1 MDKHPSQFETLV
13 DLLQWRAQEMPHKVA
28 FTFLKDGV
36 DETDQI
42 TFSQLDERAR
52 QIAARLQSESVEN
65 PTALL
70 LYPQGIEHMCA
81 LWGCMYAGVRAVPL
95 FVPQNDRVYKRIKS
109 IAEDSGAQFV
119 LCDRDSFDRME
130 ARFDRMPEIAKL
142 DWMISDE
149 LSLELAQNW
158 SFVPQER
165 DTVAYYQYT
174 SGSTGMPKGVMVSH
188 GNVIYNVSDIDAS
201 WDHSEETVLVS
212 WLPIFHD
219 MGLIYGFMQGVYN
232 GFHTVLFSPNA
243 FAQRPHT
250 WLKAV
255 TDYKATHT
263 GGPNS
268 SLIMC
273 VEKILPEQR
282 KNLDLSSLRVFF
294 NGSEPVRE
302 STLQSFSEAFSE
314 CGFKPEMHTPCYGLA
329 EATLKVTATKLGEYP
344 NHLKVDSKELAKN
357 KVQVVADNVA
367 DEDVETHVFVS
378 SGITVQQTEVK
389 IVDPVSN
396 AICSDGSVGEIWVK
410 GPTNAMGY
418 YGKEEDTREIFQAHT
433 SDTNEGPFMR
443 TGDLGFFYKDELYIA
458 GRLKDLIIV
467 RGRNCYPQDIE
478 EIVENCHPAL
488 SPSAGAAFSI
498 DVEGEERLIVVQSVR
513 RSHLKQLDTTKI
525 FDSIRRSVSAQ
536 YGVKVHDIQ
545 LLMPASVPRTTSG
558 KIQRRA
564 CKQAYSNN
572 ALKVIASWQQS
583 LEANKPLGQPN

>member
-1 MDKHPSQFETLV
+1 MDKLPNEFETLV
-13 DLLQWRAQEMPHKVA
+13 DLLQWRAQKMPNKVA

-42 TFSQLDERAR
+42 TFRELDERAR
-52 QIAARLQSESVEN
+52 QIAARLQQENTPN

-81 LWGCMYAGVRAVPL
+81 LWGCIYAGVRAVPL
-95 FVPQNDRVYKRIKS
+95 FVPQNDRVYKRVKS
-109 IAEDSGAQFV
+109 IQQDSGAQYV
-119 LCDRDSFDRME
+119 LCDRESYDRLE
-130 ARFDRMPEIAKL
+130 KRFDRMPEVASL
-142 DWMISDE
+142 QWLISDE
-149 LSLELAQNW
+149 LEASLANDWKLVA
-158 SFVPQER
+158 QER

-174 SGSTGMPKGVMVSH
+174 SGSTGTPKGVMVSH

-201 WDHSEETVLVS
+201 WDHSEDTVLVS

-243 FAQRPHT
+243 FAQRPYT
-250 WLKAV
+250 WLKAIS
-255 TDYKATHT
+255 DYRATHS

-268 SLIMC
+268 AYIMC
-273 VEKILPEQR
+273 VEKVLDEQ
-282 KNLDLSSLRVFF
+282 KKDLDLSSLRVMF

-302 STLQSFSEAFSE
+302 STLQSFTQAFAE
-314 CGFKPEMHTPCYGLA
+314 CGFKAEMHTPCYGLA

-344 NHLKVDSKELAKN
+344 NHLTVDAKALASN
-357 KVQVVADNVA
+357 KVLPLLAGEEGQ
-367 DEDVETHVFVS
+367 VFVS
-378 SGITVQQTEVK
+378 SGVTVQQTEVK
-389 IVDPVSN
+389 IVNPVSSEVC
-396 AICSDGSVGEIWVK
+396 APDSIGEIWVK

-418 YGKEEDTREIFQAHT
+418 YRKEEDTREIFNAYI
-433 SDTNEGPFMR
+433 NETDDGPYMR
-443 TGDLGFFYKDELYIA
+443 TGDLGFFYNNELYIA

-488 SPSAGAAFSI
+488 SPSAGAAFSL
-498 DVEGEERLIVVQSVR
+498 DVDGDERLIVVQSVR
-513 RSHLKQLDTTKI
+513 RSHLKHIDAPEI
-525 FDSIRRSVSAQ
+525 FNAIRRSVSAQ

-545 LLMPASVPRTTSG
+545 LLMPASIPRTTSG

-564 CKQAYSNN
+564 CKQAYQQKT
-572 ALKVIASWQQS
+572 LKVLASWQETIESPVPTSQ
-583 LEANKPLGQPN
+583 AT

>member
-1 MDKHPSQFETLV
+1 MDKLPNEFETLV
-13 DLLQWRAQEMPHKVA
+13 DLLQWRAQKMPNKIA

-42 TFSQLDERAR
+42 TFRELDERAR
-52 QIAARLQSESVEN
+52 QIAARLQQENTPN

-95 FVPQNDRVYKRIKS
+95 FVPQNDRVYKRVKS
-109 IAEDSGAQFV
+109 IQQDSGAQYV
-119 LCDRDSFDRME
+119 LCDRESYDRLE
-130 ARFDRMPEIAKL
+130 KRFDRMPEVASL
-142 DWMISDE
+142 QWLISDE
-149 LSLELAQNW
+149 LEASLANDWRLVA
-158 SFVPQER
+158 QER

-174 SGSTGMPKGVMVSH
+174 SGSTGTPKGVMVSH

-201 WDHSEETVLVS
+201 WDHSEDTVLVS

-243 FAQRPHT
+243 FAQRPYT
-250 WLKAV
+250 WLKAIS
-255 TDYKATHT
+255 DYRATHS

-268 SLIMC
+268 AYIMC
-273 VEKILPEQR
+273 VEKVLAEQ
-282 KNLDLSSLRVFF
+282 KKDLDLSSLRVMF

-302 STLQSFSEAFSE
+302 STLQSFTQAFAE
-314 CGFKPEMHTPCYGLA
+314 CGFKAEMHTPCYGLA

-344 NHLKVDSKELAKN
+344 NHLTVDAKALAGN
-357 KVQVVADNVA
+357 KVLPLLEGEEGQ
-367 DEDVETHVFVS
+367 VFVS
-378 SGITVQQTEVK
+378 SGVTVQQTEVK
-389 IVDPVSN
+389 IVNPVSSEVC
-396 AICSDGSVGEIWVK
+396 APDSIGEIWVK

-418 YGKEEDTREIFQAHT
+418 YRKEEDTREIFNAYI
-433 SDTNEGPFMR
+433 NETDDGPYMR
-443 TGDLGFFYKDELYIA
+443 TGDLGFFYNNELYIA

-488 SPSAGAAFSI
+488 SPSAGAAFSL
-498 DVEGEERLIVVQSVR
+498 DVDGDERLIVVQSVR
-513 RSHLKQLDTTKI
+513 RSHLKHIDAPEI
-525 FDSIRRSVSAQ
+525 FNAIRRSVSAQ

-545 LLMPASVPRTTSG
+545 LLMPASIPRTTSG

-564 CKQAYSNN
+564 CKQAYQQKT
-572 ALKVIASWQQS
+572 LKVLASWQETIESPVPASQ
-583 LEANKPLGQPN
+583 AT

>member
-1 MDKHPSQFETLV
+1 MDKHPNQFETLV
-13 DLLQWRAQEMPHKVA
+13 DLLQWRAQEMPNKVA

-52 QIAARLQSESVEN
+52 QIAARLQEESEDN

-109 IAEDSGAQFV
+109 IALDSGAQFV
-119 LCDRDSFDRME
+119 LCDRESFDRME
-130 ARFDRMPEIAKL
+130 ARFDRMPEIAEL
-142 DWMISDE
+142 QSIISDE
-149 LSLELAQNW
+149 LDLSIATEWQ
-158 SFVPQER
+158 FVPQER

-243 FAQRPHT
+243 FAQRPYT

-273 VEKILPEQR
+273 VEKILPEQ
-282 KNLDLSSLRVFF
+282 KKDLDLSSLRVFF

-302 STLQSFSEAFSE
+302 STLQSFSEMFAE

-344 NHLKVDSKELAKN
+344 NHLSVDSEELAKN
-357 KVQVVADNVA
+357 KVLALTKEEAQKIDSQ
-367 DEDVETHVFVS
+367 VFVS

-396 AICSDGSVGEIWVK
+396 TECNSGNVGEIWVK

-418 YGKEEDTREIFQAHT
+418 YGKEIDTKEIFQAT
-433 SDTNEGPFMR
+433 ISDTGEGPFMR
-443 TGDLGFFYKDELYIA
+443 TGDLGFFYENELYIA

-488 SPSAGAAFSI
+488 SPSAGAAFSL
-498 DVEGEERLIVVQSVR
+498 DVNGEEQLIVVQSVR
-513 RSHLKQLDTTKI
+513 RSHLKNLDPAAI
-525 FDSIRRSVSAQ
+525 FSSIRRSVSAQ

-564 CKQAYSNN
+564 CKKAYVEKS
-572 ALKVIASWQQS
+572 LKVISSWQEFTQAEQS
-583 LEANKPLGQPN
+583 VSSS

>member
-1 MDKHPSQFETLV
+1 MDKLPNEFETLV
-13 DLLQWRAQEMPHKVA
+13 DLLQWRAQKMPNKVA

-42 TFSQLDERAR
+42 TFRELDERAR
-52 QIAARLQSESVEN
+52 QIAARLQQENTPN

-95 FVPQNDRVYKRIKS
+95 FVPQNDRVYKRVKS
-109 IAEDSGAQFV
+109 IQQDSGAQYV
-119 LCDRDSFDRME
+119 LCDRESYDRLE
-130 ARFDRMPEIAKL
+130 KRFDRMPEVASL
-142 DWMISDE
+142 QWLISDE
-149 LSLELAQNW
+149 LEASLANDWKLVA
-158 SFVPQER
+158 QER

-174 SGSTGMPKGVMVSH
+174 SGSTGTPKGVMVSH

-201 WDHSEETVLVS
+201 WDHSEDTVLVS

-243 FAQRPHT
+243 FAQRPYT
-250 WLKAV
+250 WLKAIS
-255 TDYKATHT
+255 DYRATHS

-268 SLIMC
+268 AYIMC
-273 VEKILPEQR
+273 VEKVLDEQ
-282 KNLDLSSLRVFF
+282 KKDLDLSSLRVMF

-302 STLQSFSEAFSE
+302 STLQSFTQAFAE
-314 CGFKPEMHTPCYGLA
+314 CGFKAEMHTPCYGLA

-344 NHLKVDSKELAKN
+344 NHLTVDAKALASN
-357 KVQVVADNVA
+357 KVLPLLAGEEGQ
-367 DEDVETHVFVS
+367 VFVS
-378 SGITVQQTEVK
+378 SGVTVQQTEVK
-389 IVDPVSN
+389 IVNPVSSEVC
-396 AICSDGSVGEIWVK
+396 APDSIGEIWVK

-418 YGKEEDTREIFQAHT
+418 YRKEEDTREIFNAYI
-433 SDTNEGPFMR
+433 NETVDGPYMR
-443 TGDLGFFYKDELYIA
+443 TGDLGFFYNNELYIA

-488 SPSAGAAFSI
+488 SPSAGAAFSL
-498 DVEGEERLIVVQSVR
+498 DVDGDERLIVVQSVR
-513 RSHLKQLDTTKI
+513 RSHLKHIDAPEI
-525 FDSIRRSVSAQ
+525 FNAIRRSVSAQ

-545 LLMPASVPRTTSG
+545 LLMPASIPRTTSG

-564 CKQAYSNN
+564 CKQAYQQKT
-572 ALKVIASWQQS
+572 LKVLASWQETIESPVPTSQ
-583 LEANKPLGQPN
+583 AT

>member
-1 MDKHPSQFETLV
+1 MDKLPNEFETLV
-13 DLLQWRAQEMPHKVA
+13 DLLQWRAKEMPNKVA

-42 TFSQLDERAR
+42 TFAQLDARAR
-52 QIAARLQSESVEN
+52 QIAARLQQESTDN

-95 FVPQNDRVYKRIKS
+95 FVPQNDRVYKRIKA
-109 IAEDSGAQFV
+109 IQLDSGAQYV
-119 LCDRDSFDRME
+119 LCDRDSYERLE
-130 ARFDRMPEIAKL
+130 KRFDRMPEVADL
-142 DWMISDE
+142 DWIISDE
-149 LSLELAQNW
+149 LEESIANDWVLVTQHK
-158 SFVPQER
+158 

-174 SGSTGMPKGVMVSH
+174 SGSTGAPKGVMVSH

-201 WDHSEETVLVS
+201 WDHSAETVLVS

-243 FAQRPHT
+243 FAQRPYT
-250 WLKAV
+250 WLKAIS
-255 TDYKATHT
+255 DYKATHS

-268 SLIMC
+268 AFIMC
-273 VEKILPEQR
+273 VEKILPEQ
-282 KNLDLSSLRVFF
+282 KKDLDLSSLRVMF

-302 STLQSFSEAFSE
+302 STLRSFTEAFSE
-314 CGFKPEMHTPCYGLA
+314 CGFKEQVHTPCYGLA

-344 NHLKVDSKELAKN
+344 HHLTVDTKSLESN
-357 KVQVVADNVA
+357 KVVPLVNGEEGQ
-367 DEDVETHVFVS
+367 VFVS

-389 IVDPVSN
+389 IVNPVSN
-396 AICSDGSVGEIWVK
+396 EECSADSVGEIWVK

-418 YGKEEDTREIFQAHT
+418 YRKEADTREIFNAHT
-433 SDTNEGPFMR
+433 SDTGEGPFMR
-443 TGDLGFFYKDELYIA
+443 TGDLGFFYNNELYIA

-478 EIVENCHPAL
+478 EIVENCHPSL
-488 SPSAGAAFSI
+488 EPSAGAAFSL
-498 DVEGEERLIVVQSVR
+498 DVNGEERLVVVQSVR
-513 RSHLKQLDTTKI
+513 RSFFKKI
-525 FDSIRRSVSAQ
+525 DPEQVFNAIRRSVAGQ

-545 LLMPASVPRTTSG
+545 LLMPASIPRTTSG

-564 CKQAYSNN
+564 CKQAYQQKT
-572 ALKVIASWQQS
+572 LKVLAGWQEP
-583 LEANKPLGQPN
+583 LETPSPVH